1 MIRSRVTLA
10 MIEAA
15 EASGAL
21 KPGGKLAVVS
31 FNSLEDR
38 IVKRFLQARAGT
50 AGGGSRHAPEAAREV
65 PAFTLPFR
73 RAIGPDDAELAQ
85 NPRARSALLRVA
97 IRTAAPAGHADPA
110 TLGLPPA
117 PGARRRGG

>member
-1 MIRSRVTLA
+1 ML
-10 MIEAA
+10 
-15 EASGAL
+15 
-21 KPGGKLAVVS
+21 
-31 FNSLEDR
+31 R
-38 IVKRFLQARAGT
+38 IMAGL
-50 AGGGSRHAPEAAREV
+50 HAPDTGEV
-65 PAFTLPFR
+65 